1 MALTV
6 NTNIPSLNTQRN
18 INNTSNALNT
28 SMQRLSTGS
37 RINSAKDDAAG
48 LQISNRLTN
57 QISGLNVATRNA
69 NDGISLAQTAE
80 GALQQSTNLLQR
92 MRDLAIQSANGSNSD
107 ADRAALQKEVSAL
120 QSELTRI
127 AETTTFG
134 GRKLMDGSFGTSS
147 FQVGSN
153 AYETIEVSVKNASA
167 SAIGSY
173 QIGSAD
179 KAAASLGSVPT
190 SANLDTVTG
199 SIVSGDKSGFTAG
212 SVKVV
217 GGGQEKTVQIAADD
231 SAKSLAKKFDG
242 AVSGLSATARTVV
255 KAEVNTA
262 SSGQSAN
269 LTLTVGSGDNAQ
281 SVNLVGVTSTADL
294 AKQINSNASKL
305 GLQANLDSKGE
316 LTIESAT
323 GENISFGQI
332 TGAASISLQAKD
344 AQGSFGDK
352 VTVDSK
358 SGAKTAVGY
367 IQLNSSEAYA
377 ITDAKKDV
385 LTNSLK
391 LEVTAPAG
399 AGSYMELA
407 SVKVGDNTYTI
418 DNSSNGHKITDFA
431 SLQSAIKSASGLGDA
446 LEFDAAN
453 QTITTKDGQS
463 LTFGAIT
470 SRDNANNAITT
481 PATALGVISFTKMSE
496 AGKYDGYSA
505 NIGATTGTL
514 EAVVAKLDDTSRD
527 VSVNDLKLS
536 VDLGANTKY
545 MQLDKITVGT
555 TELTLDKDAKITN
568 VPSLIEALKGAT
580 TASGQKAS
588 DFFDFGTD
596 SIRSKDGSQ
605 ITFGTIKDFDADGE
619 ELTSATTPAASG
631 DLKYQKLVDGDYVAA
646 TSAVSAKAT
655 AAVNA
660 ETYTVEV
667 AGGSQ
672 VFGDAK
678 AKQSTVSE
686 VDISTADGAQR
697 ALAVLDSA
705 LAGIDAQRADL
716 GAVQNRFDNTINN
729 LQNISENASAARSRI
744 MDTDYAAETA
754 NLSKNQVLQQAGT
767 AILAQ
772 AKQLPQSVL
781 SLLQ

>member
-92 MRDLAIQSANGSNSD
+92 MRDLSIQSANGSNSD
-107 ADRAALQKEVSAL
+107 ADRSALQKEVSAL

-153 AYETIEVSVKNASA
+153 AYETIDVSVKNASA

-217 GGGQEKTVQIAADD
+217 GGGQEKTVQISADD

-316 LTIESAT
+316 LSIESAT

-385 LTNSLK
+385 LTNSVK
-391 LEVTAPAG
+391 LDVTASTGTGAAMTLASIKIGDTTYSTPSTPASVQNYTELKAAILG
-399 AGSYMELA
+399 AKVAPADTATVGSLGLVTFNDDDQTMTVKDGASFSFGALTATAGTGGDAGSI
-407 SVKVGDNTYTI
+407 N
-418 DNSSNGHKITDFA
+418 
-431 SLQSAIKSASGLGDA
+431 
-446 LEFDAAN
+446 
-453 QTITTKDGQS
+453 
-463 LTFGAIT
+463 
-470 SRDNANNAITT
+470 
-481 PATALGVISFTKMSE
+481 FTKMSE
-496 AGKYDGYSA
+496 SGEYDGYSA
-505 NIGATTGTL
+505 NFGTTTGTL
-514 EAVVAKLDDTSRD
+514 EAVVAKLDDTSRQ

-536 VDLGANTKY
+536 VNLGSANHVT
-545 MQLDKITVGT
+545 LDKITVGT
-555 TELTLDKDAKITN
+555 TELTLAEGTKITN
-568 VPSLIEALKGAT
+568 VPSLMDALKNAT
-580 TASGQKAS
+580 TASGQKATE
-588 DFFDFGTD
+588 FFDFGND
-596 SIRSKDGSQ
+596 SIRAKDGSA
-605 ITFGTIKDFDADGE
+605 ITFGTITGRDVNGDAVAGQ
-619 ELTSATTPAASG
+619 G
-631 DLKYQKLVDGDYVAA
+631 DINYQKLVGGEYAA
-646 TSAVSAKAT
+646 APGVSAKTTAT
-655 AAVNA
+655 VSA
-660 ETYTVEV
+660 EKYSVEV

-672 VFGDAK
+672 IFGEAK
-678 AKQSTVSE
+678 AKQSAVSE

-697 ALAVLDSA
+697 ALAVIDSA

-744 MDTDYAAETA
+744 KDTDYAAETA

-772 AKQLPQSVL
+772 AKQLPQAVL